1 MHSLTLAPHSSSRG
15 CYGHISF
22 KFSFKLIPSK
32 NDEAEVLMFVGFRMV
47 FMYVEAY
54 CLHCM
59 CFGVWVRPLGKPI
72 E

>member
-47 FMYVEAY
+47 LCTLKDIVYIVCALEYGLDLLAN
-54 CLHCM
+54 
-59 CFGVWVRPLGKPI
+59 P
-72 E
+72 